1 MEGWKRISP
10 IFFGKLGALI
20 HFSTKCVLKNSSHLK
35 HEIGLDG
42 RNTWDIQESSQKSYD
57 QLPPSQ
63 AFPNCEAGPEE
74 EVVLELPMG
83 AGSDGFI
90 LWGNLKH
97 NTL

>member
-1 MEGWKRISP
+1 M
-10 IFFGKLGALI
+10 
-20 HFSTKCVLKNSSHLK
+20 K

-42 RNTWDIQESSQKSYD
+42 GNTWDIQESSEKSYD

-83 AGSDGFI
+83 AGSDGVI
-90 LWGNLKH
+90 MGDPKTQHPVKWIAAVCSA
-97 NTL
+97 TCYI